1 MYTETGSGPEYAA
14 AIGHIRLEK
23 LKSRTRSLW
32 NYFSDEA
39 SPYQV
44 IRIKLSFAYDIF
56 GVSLKQQMAPFVLCP
71 GSIKGVVPT
80 SYSEDGRL
88 LAFADDTWVYL
99 YDTKED
105 LFSGV
110 RVRADLKI
118 HRLSICSRNRCL
130 NVGYVRLGPADP
142 GNKRI
147 STPRNEQYPIQ
158 SSSSPLRGLQ
168 LRKHP
173 FKRDIDA
180 VCDDP
185 PFLYFHDHWLWFGS
199 HKIFWIP
206 RPYRSE
212 RYSCTSDGLVTVGCP
227 NGNVYRLQ
235 LDLKALAAELQ
246 MGRSEPRKDWFCICR
261 LREKERAA
269 PHTGLIDTRN
279 HEAHPDTS
287 PLNDSD
293 YYICQQIESQ
303 MKSYDLSASDGERR
317 YFSVS
322 LNRYVRE

>member
-44 IRIKLSFAYDIF
+44 TRIKLSFAYDIF

-110 RVRADLKI
+110 R
-118 HRLSICSRNRCL
+118 
-130 NVGYVRLGPADP
+130 
-142 GNKRI
+142 
-147 STPRNEQYPIQ
+147 
-158 SSSSPLRGLQ
+158 
-168 LRKHP
+168 
-173 FKRDIDA
+173 
-180 VCDDP
+180 
-185 PFLYFHDHWLWFGS
+185 
-199 HKIFWIP
+199 
-206 RPYRSE
+206 
-212 RYSCTSDGLVTVGCP
+212 
-227 NGNVYRLQ
+227 
-235 LDLKALAAELQ
+235 LDLKALPAELQ

-269 PHTGLIDTRN
+269 PHTGLIGTRN
-279 HEAHPDTS
+279 HEAHPDTGL
-287 PLNDSD
+287 LNDSD

-303 MKSYDLSASDGERR
+303 MKSYDLSASDDERR